1 KAKAVTKKNGYE
13 HIEYARWADDLV
25 KLLDGHRQWDWLV
38 KGVYKRLV
46 EELAQLGVTLNEEK
60 TRQIALTEGT
70 PFSFLGFDVRRIRS
84 RKGKWGVLKTPK
96 SSAKMNLLKR
106 IRELFR
112 RYRSEPLTKV
122 LE

>member
-1 KAKAVTKKNGYE
+1 
-13 HIEYARWADDLV
+13 V

-60 TRQIALTEGT
+60 TRQIDLTEGT
-70 PFSFLGFDVRRIRS
+70 SFSFLGFDVRRIRT

-96 SSAKMNLLKR
+96 SSAKTNLLKR